1 MKARQSS
8 TETKQ
13 SVYVQMLEKQE
24 LLLIQYD
31 YDYWGRNQNNFEK
44 LRMLQAFYSGVRT
57 EIKVEKQA
65 YGLCKLL
72 PWVNR
77 EQFAEVEKLAKLII

>member
-13 SVYVQMLEKQE
+13 SVYVQMLEKQG

-31 YDYWGRNQNNFEK
+31 YDYWERNQNNFEK

-57 EIKVEKQA
+57 GIKVEKQA
-65 YGLCKLL
+65 YESYKLL

>member
-1 MKARQSS
+1 
-8 TETKQ
+8 
-13 SVYVQMLEKQE
+13 
-24 LLLIQYD
+24 
-31 YDYWGRNQNNFEK
+31 
-44 LRMLQAFYSGVRT
+44 MLQAFYSGVRT

-65 YGLCKLL
+65 YELCKLL